1 MTRLLAPLILIVLLL
16 AAWEAA
22 CRALAIP
29 VYLLPAPSAI
39 GAALADGWPLLLA
52 SAWNT
57 LSTALVGLAL
67 ASLLACGLA
76 LAVSLNP
83 VIEDAVRPVA
93 VTLQVTPLVAIGPLM
108 TIWAG
113 IEHPQR
119 AVVALAAVA
128 AFFPIFSG
136 ALTGLKAVDP
146 DLGRLFDLYG
156 ARRTQR
162 LWRLRLPSA
171 VPALLEG
178 HKVAA
183 GLAVVGAV
191 VAEFVAGSG
200 GNQGLAWRILE
211 ASNRLQTARVFA
223 ALAVLAV
230 LGVALHALMSLAER
244 RLLTW
249 WRGR

>member
-1 MTRLLAPLILIVLLL
+1 MARLLAPVLFVALLL
-16 AAWEAA
+16 AAWELA
-22 CRALAIP
+22 CRALHVP

-39 GAALADGWPLLLA
+39 GQALAEGWPMLLA
-52 SAWNT
+52 SAWST
-57 LSTALVGLAL
+57 LSTALIGLL
-67 ASLLACGLA
+67 VASVLACGLA
-76 LAVSLNP
+76 LLVSLNP
-83 VIEDAVRPVA
+83 AVEDAVRPVA

-146 DLGRLFDLYG
+146 DLTRLFDLYG
-156 ARRTQR
+156 ARRVQR

-178 HKVAA
+178 HKVAT

-223 ALAVLAV
+223 ALVVLAV
-230 LGVALHALMSLAER
+230 LGVALHGLMTLAER
-244 RLLTW
+244 RLLAW

>member
-1 MTRLLAPLILIVLLL
+1 MSRVLAPLILILLLL
-16 AAWEAA
+16 AAWETA
-22 CRALAIP
+22 CRLLGVP
-29 VYLLPAPSAI
+29 TYLLPAPSAI
-39 GAALADGWPLLLA
+39 GGALVEGWPLLLA
-52 SAWNT
+52 SAWGT
-57 LSTALVGLAL
+57 LSTALIGLVL

-76 LAVSLNP
+76 LLVSLNP
-83 VIEDAVRPVA
+83 TVEDAVRPIA

-119 AVVALAAVA
+119 AVIALAGVA

-146 DLGRLFDLYG
+146 DLSRLFDLYG
-156 ARRTQR
+156 ASRTQR

-178 HKVAA
+178 HKVAT

-230 LGVALHALMSLAER
+230 MGVALHGLLSLVER

>member
-1 MTRLLAPLILIVLLL
+1 MKLLAPLLLMAILL
-16 AAWEAA
+16 AAWELT
-22 CRALAIP
+22 CRILNVP

-39 GAALADGWPLLLA
+39 GQALASGWPLLLA
-52 SAWNT
+52 SAWGT
-57 LSTALVGLAL
+57 LSTALIGLL
-67 ASLLACGLA
+67 AAGLLACGLA
-76 LAVSLNP
+76 LAISLSP
-83 VIEDAVRPVA
+83 VLEDAVRPVA

-146 DLGRLFDLYG
+146 DLARLFDLYG
-156 ARRTQR
+156 AGRVQR

-178 HKVAA
+178 SKVAA

-200 GNQGLAWRILE
+200 GVQGLAWRILE

-230 LGVALHALMSLAER
+230 LGVALHGVMSLAER
-244 RLLTW
+244 RLLAW

>member
-1 MTRLLAPLILIVLLL
+1 MARLLAPVLFVALLL
-16 AAWEAA
+16 AAWELA
-22 CRALAIP
+22 CRALHVP

-39 GAALADGWPLLLA
+39 GQALAEGWPMLLA
-52 SAWNT
+52 SAWST
-57 LSTALVGLAL
+57 LSTALIGLL
-67 ASLLACGLA
+67 VASVLACGLA
-76 LAVSLNP
+76 LLVSLNP
-83 VIEDAVRPVA
+83 AVEDAVRPVA

-146 DLGRLFDLYG
+146 DLARLFDLYG
-156 ARRTQR
+156 ARRVPR

-171 VPALLEG
+171 MPALMEG
-178 HKVAA
+178 HKVAT

-223 ALAVLAV
+223 ALVVLAV
-230 LGVALHALMSLAER
+230 LGVALHGLMTLAER
-244 RLLTW
+244 RLLAW

>member
-1 MTRLLAPLILIVLLL
+1 MIRVFAPAILIILLL
-16 AAWEAA
+16 AAWELT
-22 CRALAIP
+22 CRLLAIP

-39 GAALADGWPLLLA
+39 GVALAQGWPLLLA

-67 ASLLACGLA
+67 ASVLACGLA
-76 LAVSLNP
+76 LLVSLNP
-83 VIEDAVRPVA
+83 TVEDAVRPVA

-146 DLGRLFDLYG
+146 DLSRLFDLYG
-156 ARRTQR
+156 ARRVQR

-230 LGVALHALMSLAER
+230 MGVALHGLLSLGER
-244 RLLTW
+244 RLLIW

>member
-1 MTRLLAPLILIVLLL
+1 MKLLAPAILIVFLL

-22 CRALAIP
+22 CRVLGVP

-39 GAALADGWPLLLA
+39 GAALAEGWPLLLA
-52 SAWNT
+52 SAWST
-57 LSTALVGLAL
+57 LSTALIGLLL

-76 LAVSLNP
+76 LLVSLNP
-83 VIEDAVRPVA
+83 VVEDAVRPVA

-113 IEHPQR
+113 IEHPGR

-128 AFFPIFSG
+128 AFFPFFSG
-136 ALTGLKAVDP
+136 ALAGLKAVDP
-146 DLGRLFDLYG
+146 DLSRLFDLYG
-156 ARRTQR
+156 AGRTQR

-183 GLAVVGAV
+183 GLAVIGAV

-200 GNQGLAWRILE
+200 GDQGLAWRILE

-230 LGVALHALMSLAER
+230 LGVALHGLLSLAEQ
-244 RLLTW
+244 RLLAW

>member
-1 MTRLLAPLILIVLLL
+1 MKLLAPLLLIILLL
-16 AAWEAA
+16 GAWELA
-22 CRALAIP
+22 CRVLGVP
-29 VYLLPAPSAI
+29 VYLLPTPSAI
-39 GAALADGWPLLLA
+39 GLALAQGWPVLLA

-57 LSTALVGLAL
+57 LSTALIGLAA
-67 ASLLACGLA
+67 ASLTACGLA
-76 LAVSLNP
+76 LLVSLNP
-83 VIEDAVRPVA
+83 TLEDAVRPVA

-146 DLGRLFDLYG
+146 DLARLFDLYG
-156 ARRTQR
+156 ARRVQR

-200 GNQGLAWRILE
+200 GSQGLAWRILE
-211 ASNRLQTARVFA
+211 SSTRLQTARVFA
-223 ALAVLAV
+223 ALAMLAI
-230 LGVALHALMSLAER
+230 LGVALHALMTLAER
-244 RLLTW
+244 RLLAW